1 MQVWVETAGRA
12 VPAVDLLW
20 EGIRRFRLRNGSVLT
35 GFVAYRLFLW
45 AVPLVVVMI
54 GLLGFSSASEA
65 FNVVGYLT
73 EYGADDDTASEL
85 VGDAESS
92 GFVLFMSGMVA
103 LAWTTRGLI
112 RGLHY
117 VFAQAA
123 GLRIEARAGVVR
135 EVMLALPGA
144 MMATVVLLGLSLIQR
159 WGPLL
164 TLSGLVAA
172 LAFNVALLW
181 FVART
186 MPRRSQHWYDL
197 LPGAVVAAAGLSG
210 VQVFL
215 SVYLPER
222 VQSASSLYGSMG
234 AAIAALF
241 SMFLFASLLVAIPFV
256 NDLWVDRHEVLA
268 GRPWILD
275 PEVLPRWLRRPARWV
290 ARRERDTGT

>member
-1 MQVWVETAGRA
+1 
-12 VPAVDLLW
+12 
-20 EGIRRFRLRNGSVLT
+20 
-35 GFVAYRLFLW
+35 LFLW
-45 AVPLVVVMI
+45 AVPLVVVVI
-54 GLLGFSSASEA
+54 GLLGVSSAGEA
-65 FNVVGYLT
+65 FNLVGYLS
-73 EYGADDDTASEL
+73 EYGADDDTATEL
-85 VGDAESS
+85 VDDAQAS
-92 GFVLFMSGMVA
+92 GFVLFVSGMVA

-123 GLRIEARAGVVR
+123 GLRIEARTGVVR
-135 EVMLALPGA
+135 QVFLALPGA
-144 MMATVVLLGLSLIQR
+144 MMASLVLMGLGLIQR
-159 WGPLL
+159 RGPLL
-164 TLSGLVAA
+164 TLSGFIGVM
-172 LAFNVALLW
+172 AFNVALLW

-197 LPGAVVAAAGLSG
+197 LPGAVVAAAGLAG

-222 VQSASSLYGSMG
+222 LQSASALYGSMG

-241 SMFLFASLLVAIPFV
+241 SMFLFASLLVAVPFV

-275 PEVLPRWLRRPARWV
+275 PEVLPRWLRRPARWA
-290 ARRERDTGT
+290 ARRERGREQGPTT